1 MSTVQRQYKRLF
13 AQRLG
18 ATTVSLDAS
27 PQEPCTLMDISAGG
41 LRLLFERVLPES
53 FLGTGAKIQGTIES
67 SAAGFVLNFEGKVV
81 WNRRAALVGDA
92 ASMIG
97 VSFLGYTELPES
109 LLHLIDDFGQSD

>member
-1 MSTVQRQYKRLF
+1 
-13 AQRLG
+13 
-18 ATTVSLDAS
+18 
-27 PQEPCTLMDISAGG
+27 
-41 LRLLFERVLPES
+41 
-53 FLGTGAKIQGTIES
+53 
-67 SAAGFVLNFEGKVV
+67 VLNFEGKVV